1 MTDGANPRVRP
12 GLCRG
17 VVAAALPTIAV
28 MVDPLADARLAFG
41 RFVGDT
47 STALTLL
54 FEAGLLTQL
63 MVVMY
68 SAIDAAGLLN
78 APLEQEDADGK
89 SFKAWVDEY
98 ILKNSKTGLTADDLW
113 GARCA
118 VLHTAGSESSHSRK
132 GKAREVAFFLG
143 HEDEASRTRL
153 FETVARTGRN
163 LVPVNLNEFIGMF
176 GAGLA
181 RFTEDFA
188 ARCREDRRW
197 ESRAA
202 KLLSY
207 YQVAPRP

>member
-1 MTDGANPRVRP
+1 M
-12 GLCRG
+12 
-17 VVAAALPTIAV
+17 VAPS
-28 MVDPLADARLAFG
+28 PDAEFAFN

-47 STALTLL
+47 MSAVAVLAQ
-54 FEAGLLTQL
+54 AGLLTQL

-98 ILKNSKTGLTADDLW
+98 ILKYSKTGLTADDLW

-153 FETVARTGRN
+153 SETVARTGRN
-163 LVPVNLNEFIGMF
+163 LVPVDLTEFIGLF

-207 YQVAPRP
+207 YRVAPRP